1 MLEAKIINPFLEA
14 ASNVLQTM
22 AMIKAT
28 PGKPFIKKDG
38 TAMGEVT
45 GIIGITG
52 DHTGSLSIS
61 FSKSCIATVVTNLF
75 GTTVTEVND
84 EVCDAVGELT
94 NMISGDARRRLEAQ
108 EVMLQGGTPTIVSGK
123 EHSVTHIHDGP
134 YLAVPFETPS
144 GQFTVE
150 IAFNKE

>member
-14 ASNVLQTM
+14 AANVLKTM
-22 AMIKAT
+22 AMIEAT

-38 TAMGEVT
+38 TALGEVT

-61 FSKSCIATVVTNLF
+61 FTQQCIASVVGNLF
-75 GTTVTEVND
+75 GSTVEEINE

-94 NMISGDARRRLEAQ
+94 NMISGDARRRLEA
-108 EVMLQGGTPTIVSGK
+108 ENVMLQGGTPTVVSGK
-123 EHSVTHIHDGP
+123 GHSITHIHDGP
-134 YLAVPFETPS
+134 YLAVPFETAN
-144 GQFTVE
+144 GGFTVE
-150 IAFNKE
+150 ISFNKK

>member
-14 ASNVLQTM
+14 AANVLQTM
-22 AMIKAT
+22 AMIQAT

-61 FSKSCIATVVTNLF
+61 FSKSCIASVVTNLF

-108 EVMLQGGTPTIVSGK
+108 EVMLDGGTPTIVSGK
-123 EHSVTHIHDGP
+123 GHSVTHIHDGP

>member
-14 ASNVLQTM
+14 AANVLQTM
-22 AMIKAT
+22 AMIQAT

-38 TAMGEVT
+38 TALGEVT

-61 FSKSCIATVVTNLF
+61 FSKSCIASVVTNLF

-108 EVMLQGGTPTIVSGK
+108 EVMLQGGTPTIVSGRD
-123 EHSVTHIHDGP
+123 HSVTHIHDGP

>member
-14 ASNVLQTM
+14 AANVLQTM
-22 AMIKAT
+22 AMIQAK

-38 TAMGEVT
+38 TALGEVT
-45 GIIGITG
+45 GVIGITG

-123 EHSVTHIHDGP
+123 GHSITHIHDGP
-134 YLAVPFETPS
+134 YLAVPFDTPS

>member
-14 ASNVLQTM
+14 AANVLQTM
-22 AMIKAT
+22 AMIPAT
-28 PGKPFIKKDG
+28 PGKPFLKRDV
-38 TAMGEVT
+38 TALGDVT

-52 DHTGSLSIS
+52 DHTGSLSIT
-61 FSKSCIATVVTNLF
+61 FSKSCITSVIANLF

-108 EVMLQGGTPTIVSGK
+108 EVKLQGGTPTVVSGPN
-123 EHSVTHIHDGP
+123 HSITHIHNGP

-150 IAFNKE
+150 IAFNNR

>member
-14 ASNVLQTM
+14 AANVLKTM
-22 AMIKAT
+22 AMVEAT

-38 TAMGEVT
+38 NALGEVT

-61 FSKSCIATVVTNLF
+61 FSQSCIANVVTNLL
-75 GTTVTEVND
+75 GTEVKEVNE

-94 NMISGDARRRLEAQ
+94 NMISGDARRRLEA
-108 EVMLQGGTPTIVSGK
+108 EKIMLQGGTPTVVSGT
-123 EHSVTHIHDGP
+123 EHSITHIHDGP
-134 YLAVPFETPS
+134 YLAVPFETP
-144 GQFTVE
+144 GGAFTVE
-150 IAFNKE
+150 IAFNQQ